1 MVWIAWLVFY
11 YLILYT
17 QMFSTENYW
26 QLCFSHWDDVD
37 QKDVEAL
44 NNWLRENNAE
54 VTVQVET
61 TEDWVTFRFIPS

>member
-1 MVWIAWLVFY
+1 
-11 YLILYT
+11 
-17 QMFSTENYW
+17 MFSTENYW
-26 QLCFSHWDDVD
+26 QLYFSHWDDVD